1 MSKRRDLERHLH
13 SLGEIKNIMNAMKN
27 LALMETHK
35 LARVL
40 PTQHR
45 VVTDIEAA
53 ARDFVAFHPHLA
65 DVDESANEI
74 CLLLGSERGFCGD
87 FNQTV
92 VQAAES
98 HSPTAPRIVVGSRLA
113 DRLADDARV
122 VMRIDGPSVL
132 EEVELVLLKVM
143 ETLDTWQS
151 AQPQPRSL
159 RPTVF
164 YHQPDVDTVKV
175 SSLHPSGSKPIEPA
189 VTGFPPH
196 LYLDPHE
203 FIVQLTE
210 HYLFAA
216 LCVSFYDSLMA
227 ENQRRMHHMEYAV
240 QRIEQDSEKLLLQRN
255 SLRQEE
261 ITEEI
266 ELIMLNLRDAAV

>member
-13 SLGEIKNIMNAMKN
+13 SLHEIKNIMNAMKN

-45 VVTDIEAA
+45 MVTDIEAA
-53 ARDFVAFHPHLA
+53 ALDFFSYHPRFASRDEP
-65 DVDESANEI
+65 ANEI
-74 CLLLGSERGFCGD
+74 CVLFGSERGFCGD
-87 FNQTV
+87 FNETIAQLADTRV
-92 VQAAES
+92 
-98 HSPTAPRIVVGSRLA
+98 PTAPRIVIGTRLA
-113 DRLADDARV
+113 DRMADDPRV
-122 VMRIDGPSVL
+122 VTRIAGPSVL
-132 EEVELVLLKVM
+132 EEVEAVLLGLM
-143 ETLDTWQS
+143 EALDTWQS
-151 AQPQPRSL
+151 AQPAPRAL
-159 RPTVF
+159 RPTVL
-164 YHQPDVDTVKV
+164 YHRPDTDDINV
-175 SSLHPSGSKPIEPA
+175 SSLHPSGSKTVQAAA
-189 VTGFPPH
+189 VGFPARLNLAPH
-196 LYLDPHE
+196 V
-203 FIVQLTE
+203 FVAQLTE

-227 ENQRRMHHMEYAV
+227 ENQRRMQHMEYAV

-266 ELIMLNLRDAAV
+266 EIIMLSLQQAQ